1 MDPSL
6 TDTSARANRSSYLYR
21 LLDAAIVIICGL
33 AVTEFKFSDEAM
45 ADPPQI
51 HLFLIYLC
59 GLGVIALFPA
69 FRLYVSWR
77 GRRLTDLVVRSLA
90 AWALVF
96 ALGILVSFLMHQ
108 SAAVSRLWA
117 ATWFGSV
124 ALALAGVRLAAYTIL
139 GAARDRGLDRKRV
152 LLVGFGALGH
162 DLWRRVERY
171 REAGYEVA
179 GIYAEAHENLPP
191 QVRRLHELDALH
203 GFVREHNVREVWIVL
218 PMEAG
223 QELREVLYHLRNDLV
238 DIRWIPD
245 VMSIQLLGHRIGE
258 FLGLPAIQL
267 NSLPAAGVRGLAKE
281 AFDRAFALCALV
293 GLSPVMLTVAG
304 LVKLT
309 SRGPVL
315 FTQPRLGVDG
325 KVFHVY
331 KFRTMTVHQEH
342 GVVTQ
347 ATRDDAR
354 ITRIG
359 GFLRRTSLDELPQ
372 FLNVLRGDM
381 SVVGPRPHALEHN
394 ELYKDLVQR
403 YMMRH
408 RVKPGITGWAQVN
421 GLRGQTDTLR
431 KMSDRI
437 EHDIYYIQHWTFRMD
452 LIIIARTA
460 VSGWTGRNVY

>member
-6 TDTSARANRSSYLYR
+6 TDTSSRSNRSSYLYR

-33 AVTEFKFSDEAM
+33 AVTELKFADEAM

-69 FRLYVSWR
+69 FSLYVSWR
-77 GRRLTDLVVRSLA
+77 GRRLADLIVRSLA
-90 AWALVF
+90 AWSLVF

-108 SAAVSRLWA
+108 SASVSRLWA
-117 ATWFGSV
+117 ATWYGCA
-124 ALALAGVRLAAYTIL
+124 ALALAGVRLAVYAVL
-139 GAARDRGLDRKRV
+139 GAARDRGLNRKRV

-179 GIYAEAHENLPP
+179 GIYAEPHENLPP
-191 QVRRLHELDALH
+191 QVRRLHDLDKLH
-203 GFVREHNVREVWIVL
+203 AFVREHTVREVWIVL

-267 NSLPAAGVRGLAKE
+267 NSLPAAGVRGWAKE
-281 AFDRAFALCALV
+281 AFDRSFALCALI
-293 GLSPVMLTVAG
+293 GLSPLMLTVAC

-347 ATRDDAR
+347 ATRNDAR
-354 ITRIG
+354 VTRIG
-359 GFLRRTSLDELPQ
+359 GFLRRTSLDE
-372 FLNVLRGDM
+372 
-381 SVVGPRPHALEHN
+381 
-394 ELYKDLVQR
+394 
-403 YMMRH
+403 
-408 RVKPGITGWAQVN
+408 
-421 GLRGQTDTLR
+421 
-431 KMSDRI
+431 
-437 EHDIYYIQHWTFRMD
+437 
-452 LIIIARTA
+452 
-460 VSGWTGRNVY
+460 

>member
-6 TDTSARANRSSYLYR
+6 TDTSARSNRSSYLYR

-33 AVTEFKFSDEAM
+33 AVTELKFSDEAM

-90 AWALVF
+90 AWATVF

-171 REAGYEVA
+171 REAGYEIA

-293 GLSPVMLTVAG
+293 GLSPVMLTVAC

-347 ATRDDAR
+347 ATRNDAR

-452 LIIIARTA
+452 LMIIARTA

>member
-6 TDTSARANRSSYLYR
+6 TDTSARSSRSSYLYR

-33 AVTEFKFSDEAM
+33 AVTELKFSDEAM
-45 ADPPQI
+45 IDPPQI

-69 FRLYVSWR
+69 FSLYVSWR
-77 GRRLTDLVVRSLA
+77 GRRLMDLVVRSLA

-108 SAAVSRLWA
+108 SASVSRLWA
-117 ATWFGSV
+117 ATWFGCA
-124 ALALAGVRLAAYTIL
+124 ALALAGVRLAAYAVL

-179 GIYAEAHENLPP
+179 GIYAEPHENLPP

-258 FLGLPAIQL
+258 FLGLPA
-267 NSLPAAGVRGLAKE
+267 AGVRGLAKE

-293 GLSPVMLTVAG
+293 GLSPLMLTIAC

-354 ITRIG
+354 VTRIG

-431 KMSDRI
+431 KMSDRV

-452 LIIIARTA
+452 LMIIARTA

>member
-6 TDTSARANRSSYLYR
+6 TDTSARSNRSSYLYR

-33 AVTEFKFSDEAM
+33 AVTELKFSDEAM

-124 ALALAGVRLAAYTIL
+124 ALALAGVRLAAYTLL

-203 GFVREHNVREVWIVL
+203 GFVRENDVREVWIVL

-293 GLSPVMLTVAG
+293 GLSPVMLTVAC

-347 ATRDDAR
+347 ATRNDAR

-381 SVVGPRPHALEHN
+381 SVVCPRPHALEHN

-431 KMSDRI
+431 KMSDRV

>member
-6 TDTSARANRSSYLYR
+6 TDTSARSSRSSYLYR

-33 AVTEFKFSDEAM
+33 AVTELKFSDEAM
-45 ADPPQI
+45 IDPPQI

-69 FRLYVSWR
+69 FSLYVSWR
-77 GRRLTDLVVRSLA
+77 GRRLMDLVVRSLA

-108 SAAVSRLWA
+108 SASVSRLWA
-117 ATWFGSV
+117 ATWFGCA
-124 ALALAGVRLAAYTIL
+124 ALALAGVRLAAYAVL

-179 GIYAEAHENLPP
+179 GIYAEPHEILPP

-293 GLSPVMLTVAG
+293 GLSPLMLTIAC

-331 KFRTMTVHQEH
+331 KFRTMTVHQEQ

-354 ITRIG
+354 VTRIG

-431 KMSDRI
+431 KMSDRV

-452 LIIIARTA
+452 LMIIARTA

>member
-124 ALALAGVRLAAYTIL
+124 ALALAGVRLAAYAIL

>member
-6 TDTSARANRSSYLYR
+6 TDTSARSNRSSYLYR

-33 AVTEFKFSDEAM
+33 AVTELKFSDEAM

-124 ALALAGVRLAAYTIL
+124 ALALAGVRLAAYTVL

-203 GFVREHNVREVWIVL
+203 GFVRENDVREVWIVL

-293 GLSPVMLTVAG
+293 GLSPVMLTVAC

-331 KFRTMTVHQEH
+331 KFRTMTVHQEN

-347 ATRDDAR
+347 ATRNDAR

-431 KMSDRI
+431 KMSDRV

>member
-6 TDTSARANRSSYLYR
+6 TDTSSRSNRSGYLYR

-33 AVTEFKFSDEAM
+33 AVTEFKFSQEAL

-69 FRLYVSWR
+69 FSLYVSWR
-77 GRRLTDLVVRSLA
+77 GRRLTDLIVRSLM
-90 AWALVF
+90 AWSLVF

-108 SAAVSRLWA
+108 SASVSRLWA
-117 ATWFGSV
+117 ATWYGSA
-124 ALALAGVRLAAYTIL
+124 ALALAGVRLAVYTVL
-139 GAARDRGLDRKRV
+139 GAARDRGLNRKRV

-179 GIYAEAHENLPP
+179 GIYAETHEILPP

-203 GFVREHNVREVWIVL
+203 TFVREHNVREVWIVL

-281 AFDRAFALCALV
+281 AFDRSFALCALI
-293 GLSPVMLTVAG
+293 GLSPLMLTVAC

-309 SRGPVL
+309 SRGPVF

-347 ATRDDAR
+347 ATRNDTR

-431 KMSDRI
+431 KMSDRV

-452 LIIIARTA
+452 LMIIARTA

>member
-1 MDPSL
+1 MDPSQ
-6 TDTSARANRSSYLYR
+6 TDTSARFNRASYLYR
-21 LLDAAIVIICGL
+21 MLDAAIVVICGL
-33 AVTEFKFSDEAM
+33 AVTELKFSDEVAI
-45 ADPPQI
+45 DPPQI

-77 GRRLTDLVVRSLA
+77 GRMLTDLVVRSLA
-90 AWALVF
+90 AWAMVF

-108 SAAVSRLWA
+108 SAAVSRMWA
-117 ATWFGSV
+117 ATWFGCA
-124 ALALAGVRLAAYTIL
+124 ALALAGVRLAVYAVL
-139 GAARDRGLDRKRV
+139 GAARDRGLNKKRV

-179 GIYAEAHENLPP
+179 GIYAEPHENLPP
-191 QVRRLHELDALH
+191 QVRRLHQLDALH
-203 GFVREHNVREVWIVL
+203 SFVREHTVREVWIVL

-267 NSLPAAGVRGLAKE
+267 NSLPAAGVRGVAKE
-281 AFDRAFALCALV
+281 AFDRSFALCALI
-293 GLSPVMLTVAG
+293 GLSPLMLAVAAM
-304 LVKLT
+304 VKLT

-347 ATRDDAR
+347 ATRNDNR

-408 RVKPGITGWAQVN
+408 RVKPGITGWAQIN

-431 KMSDRI
+431 KMSDRV

-452 LIIIARTA
+452 LMIIARTA

>member
-124 ALALAGVRLAAYTIL
+124 ALALAGVRLAAYTVL
-139 GAARDRGLDRKRV
+139 GAARARGLDRKRV

>member
-59 GLGVIALFPA
+59 GVGVIALFPA

-124 ALALAGVRLAAYTIL
+124 FLALAGVRLAAYTIL

-203 GFVREHNVREVWIVL
+203 GFVREHDVREVWIVL

-293 GLSPVMLTVAG
+293 GLSPVMLTVAC

-347 ATRDDAR
+347 ATRNDAR

-431 KMSDRI
+431 KMSDRV

>member
-59 GLGVIALFPA
+59 GLSVIALFPA

-124 ALALAGVRLAAYTIL
+124 ALALAGVRLAAYTVL

>member
-59 GLGVIALFPA
+59 GVGVIALFPA

-90 AWALVF
+90 AWTLVF

-203 GFVREHNVREVWIVL
+203 GFVREHDVREVWIVL

-293 GLSPVMLTVAG
+293 GLSPVMLTVAC

-347 ATRDDAR
+347 ATRNDAR

-431 KMSDRI
+431 KMSDRV

>member
-6 TDTSARANRSSYLYR
+6 TDTSARSNRSSYLYR

-33 AVTEFKFSDEAM
+33 AVTERKFSDEAM

-124 ALALAGVRLAAYTIL
+124 ALALAGVRLAAYTVL

-203 GFVREHNVREVWIVL
+203 GFVRENDVREVWIVL

-293 GLSPVMLTVAG
+293 GLSPVMLTVAC

-347 ATRDDAR
+347 ATRNDAR

-431 KMSDRI
+431 KMSDRV

>member
-59 GLGVIALFPA
+59 GVGVIALFPA

-203 GFVREHNVREVWIVL
+203 GFVREHDVREVWIVL

-293 GLSPVMLTVAG
+293 GLSPVMLTVAC

-347 ATRDDAR
+347 ATRNDAR
-354 ITRIG
+354 ITRVG

-431 KMSDRI
+431 KMSDRV

>member
-6 TDTSARANRSSYLYR
+6 TDTSARSSRSSYLYR

-33 AVTEFKFSDEAM
+33 AVTELKFSDEAM
-45 ADPPQI
+45 IDPPQI

-69 FRLYVSWR
+69 FSLYVSWR
-77 GRRLTDLVVRSLA
+77 GRRLMDLVVRSLA

-108 SAAVSRLWA
+108 SASVSRLWA
-117 ATWFGSV
+117 ATWFGCA
-124 ALALAGVRLAAYTIL
+124 ALALAGVRLAAYAVL

-179 GIYAEAHENLPP
+179 GIYAEPHENLPP

-293 GLSPVMLTVAG
+293 GLSPLMLTIAC

-331 KFRTMTVHQEH
+331 KFRTMTVHQEK

-354 ITRIG
+354 VTRIG

-431 KMSDRI
+431 KMSDRV

-452 LIIIARTA
+452 LMIIARTA

>member
-6 TDTSARANRSSYLYR
+6 TDTSARSSRSSYLYR

-33 AVTEFKFSDEAM
+33 AVTELKFSDEAM
-45 ADPPQI
+45 IDPPQI

-69 FRLYVSWR
+69 FSLYVSWR
-77 GRRLTDLVVRSLA
+77 GRRLMDLVVRSLA

-108 SAAVSRLWA
+108 SASVSRLWA
-117 ATWFGSV
+117 ATWFGCA
-124 ALALAGVRLAAYTIL
+124 ALALAGVRLAAYAVL

-179 GIYAEAHENLPP
+179 GIYAEPHEILPP

-281 AFDRAFALCALV
+281 AFDRAFALCALL
-293 GLSPVMLTVAG
+293 GLSPLMLTIAC

-331 KFRTMTVHQEH
+331 KFRTMTVHQEQ

-354 ITRIG
+354 VTRIG

-431 KMSDRI
+431 KMSDRV

-452 LIIIARTA
+452 LMIIARTA

>member
-6 TDTSARANRSSYLYR
+6 TDTSARSNRSSYLYR

-33 AVTEFKFSDEAM
+33 AVTELKFSDEAM

-124 ALALAGVRLAAYTIL
+124 ALALAGVRLAAYTVL

-203 GFVREHNVREVWIVL
+203 GFVRENDVREVWIVL

-281 AFDRAFALCALV
+281 AVDRAFALCALV
-293 GLSPVMLTVAG
+293 GLSPVMLTVAC

-347 ATRDDAR
+347 ATRNDAR

-431 KMSDRI
+431 KMSDRV

>member
-124 ALALAGVRLAAYTIL
+124 ALALAGVRLAAYTVL

>member
-124 ALALAGVRLAAYTIL
+124 ALALAGVRLAAYTVL

-347 ATRDDAR
+347 AIRDDAR

>member
-6 TDTSARANRSSYLYR
+6 TDTSARSNRSSYLYR

-33 AVTEFKFSDEAM
+33 AVTELKFSDEAM

-90 AWALVF
+90 AWATVF

-139 GAARDRGLDRKRV
+139 GAVRDRGLDRKRV

-171 REAGYEVA
+171 REAGYEIA

-293 GLSPVMLTVAG
+293 GLSPVMLTVAC

-347 ATRDDAR
+347 ATRNDAR
-354 ITRIG
+354 VTRIG

-452 LIIIARTA
+452 LMIIARTA

>member
-6 TDTSARANRSSYLYR
+6 TDTSARSNRSSYLYR

-33 AVTEFKFSDEAM
+33 AVTELKFSDEAM

-90 AWALVF
+90 AWATVF

-171 REAGYEVA
+171 REAGYEIA

-293 GLSPVMLTVAG
+293 GLSPVMLTVAC

-347 ATRDDAR
+347 ATRNDAR
-354 ITRIG
+354 VTRIG

-452 LIIIARTA
+452 LMIIARTA

>member
-6 TDTSARANRSSYLYR
+6 TDTSARSNRSSYLYR

-33 AVTEFKFSDEAM
+33 AVTELKFSDEAM

-90 AWALVF
+90 AWATVF

-108 SAAVSRLWA
+108 SASVSRLWA

-171 REAGYEVA
+171 REAGYEIA

-293 GLSPVMLTVAG
+293 GLSPVMLTVAC

-347 ATRDDAR
+347 ATRNDAR

-452 LIIIARTA
+452 LMIIARTA

>member
-203 GFVREHNVREVWIVL
+203 GFVREHDVREVWIVL

-223 QELREVLYHLRNDLV
+223 QELRDVLYHLRNDLV

-293 GLSPVMLTVAG
+293 GLSPVMLTVAC

-347 ATRDDAR
+347 ATRNDAR

-431 KMSDRI
+431 KMSDRV

>member
-1 MDPSL
+1 MDPSQ
-6 TDTSARANRSSYLYR
+6 TDTSARSNRASYLYR
-21 LLDAAIVIICGL
+21 MLDAAIVVICGL
-33 AVTEFKFSDEAM
+33 AVTEFKFSDEVAI
-45 ADPPQI
+45 DPPQI

-59 GLGVIALFPA
+59 GVGVIALFPA

-77 GRRLTDLVVRSLA
+77 GRMLTDLVVRSLA
-90 AWALVF
+90 AWATVF

-108 SAAVSRLWA
+108 SAAVSRMWA
-117 ATWFGSV
+117 ATWFGCA
-124 ALALAGVRLAAYTIL
+124 ALALAGVRLAVYAVL
-139 GAARDRGLDRKRV
+139 GAARDRGLNKKRV

-179 GIYAEAHENLPP
+179 GIYAEPHESLPP
-191 QVRRLHELDALH
+191 QVRRLHELNALH

-281 AFDRAFALCALV
+281 AFDRSFALCALV
-293 GLSPVMLTVAG
+293 GLSPLMLGVAC

-347 ATRDDAR
+347 ATRNDNR

-431 KMSDRI
+431 KMSDRV

>member
-6 TDTSARANRSSYLYR
+6 TDTSARSNRSSYLYR

-33 AVTEFKFSDEAM
+33 AVTELKFSDEAM

-124 ALALAGVRLAAYTIL
+124 ALALAGVRLAAYTVL

-203 GFVREHNVREVWIVL
+203 GFVRENDVREVWIVL

-293 GLSPVMLTVAG
+293 GLSPVMLTVAC

-315 FTQPRLGVDG
+315 LTQPRLGVDG

-347 ATRDDAR
+347 ATRNDAR

-431 KMSDRI
+431 KMSDRV